1 MSSLDRPSS
10 GDPPASDD
18 RLPAPSEM
26 IAHLDR
32 FAFGQSEAKEA
43 LANCFYS
50 HYLGVAYRHLHP
62 EQSDPFGRN
71 HMLLLGP
78 TGCGKSYLVRKL
90 AEHLELPFVFG
101 SAAGLVEAGYVG
113 EGQVDSL
120 VRALL
125 VRADFD
131 IRAAQHGMIFL
142 DEIDKIRRQT
152 TGTRDVSGEGVQNA
166 LLTLMDGRIVTVRVN
181 GDCYEVDTSQ
191 ILFVCAGAFVRL
203 ARQMRRRL
211 QPAPG
216 APGAHDPSDDELL
229 ARVSAEDLER
239 YGMIPEL
246 VGRFSAIRAVRSL
259 GAEDHRRV
267 LFETEE
273 SPLLQQRRFFEMHG
287 VELVVTDGAI
297 EAIVEQSTGMGT
309 GVRGLRALVQS
320 VLAAPR
326 GRLPELHAAGIG
338 RVTLTEG
345 AVRGWEDSV
354 LEPLPSRPTR
364 RPPADALRRS
374 ARQLSRP
381 SANARLQALARRIDR
396 PLAGDRPRSEGRES
410 TPPRDQV
417 RRQMDRLKVTLGWR
431 RARRA
436 ARLLWWSLEERHSD
450 RPEQMLLLADWL
462 VSHEVTI
469 DEFFVASLW
478 AESDDISAIRH
489 SVEQLRRRNDGRI
502 VEPTPTR
509 SDAPRRKPSRAA
521 ARPPAR
527 PEPPPPRERPAD
539 WLFGPEEDR

>member
-1 MSSLDRPSS
+1 
-10 GDPPASDD
+10 
-18 RLPAPSEM
+18 M

-32 FAFGQSEAKEA
+32 FAFGQSEAKQA
-43 LANCFYS
+43 LANCFYA

-90 AEHLELPFVFG
+90 AEHLQLPFVFG

-125 VRADFD
+125 VRAEFD
-131 IRAAQHGMIFL
+131 VRAAHHGMIFL

-152 TGTRDVSGEGVQNA
+152 TGARDVSGEGVQNA
-166 LLTLMDGRIVTVRVN
+166 LLTLMDGRIVTVRIN

-203 ARQMRRRL
+203 ARQIRRRL
-211 QPAPG
+211 QLP
-216 APGAHDPSDDELL
+216 PGAHDPSDDDLL
-229 ARVSAEDLER
+229 ARVAAEDLER

-354 LEPLPSRPTR
+354 LEPLSVAPTR

-381 SANARLQALARRIDR
+381 SANARLQALARQMDR
-396 PLAGDRPRSEGRES
+396 PLAGDRPRSEGREA
-410 TPPRDQV
+410 TPPRDLV

-436 ARLLWWSLEERHSD
+436 ARLLWWSLEERHAD

-469 DEFFVASLW
+469 DEFFVASLC
-478 AESDDISAIRH
+478 AESDDIAAIRE
-489 SVEQLRRRNDGRI
+489 SVDQLRRRNDGRI
-502 VEPTPTR
+502 VEPSPTR
-509 SDAPRRKPSRAA
+509 REAPRRKP
-521 ARPPAR
+521 ARPPMS
-527 PEPPPPRERPAD
+527 RERPAD
-539 WLFGPEEDR
+539 WLFDPEEDR